1 MKNITFAVFVIVNIL
16 AAVAL
21 HAAGIDRHNPS
32 MAQMVKMFWGSF
44 FASSVLFVVF
54 AKATGRKPFW
64 ER

>member
-1 MKNITFAVFVIVNIL
+1 MRNITFAVFVIVNIL

-32 MAQMVKMFWGSF
+32 TVDVTKMFWGSF
-44 FASSVLFVVF
+44 FASSVLFVVL
-54 AKATGRKPFW
+54 AKTTGRKPFW